1 MGKAMVKVNEA
12 EWDKARKL
20 NANGGNRLTEV
31 EKELLGRA
39 IRLEFPIVHVSLLPE
54 IADLFRELADTID
67 RALESQEGT
76 LRSRLAQIKYEA
88 RMFQGIVR
96 DRRAELEKAEREET
110 QKR

>member
-1 MGKAMVKVNEA
+1 MVKVNEA

-39 IRLEFPIVHVSLLPE
+39 IRLEFPIIHVSLLPE

-76 LRSRLAQIKYEA
+76 LRSRLAHSPFRK
-88 RMFQGIVR
+88 
-96 DRRAELEKAEREET
+96 LSLT
-110 QKR
+110 W